1 MADIKATIEIDEERT
16 SIKQQTVIENDN
28 AEEHSLTFSY
38 VLRNHPSL
46 IFFSFYW
53 AISAFGW
60 GFDSQI
66 NGAMISVPAFRRDF
80 GYVENGQA
88 ILPAKWQTA
97 FNCITTVGGFF
108 GGFVCSYI
116 SDRFGRKIGLLFG
129 IAFTTGG
136 IFGEIFATTNVAFLM
151 SKIILGFGLAGFLTI
166 GPMATSEI
174 TPVVLRG
181 ISTAG
186 INLGIALGQ
195 LVSNGVIKGFGDR
208 TDHWAYRGPFAIQFA
223 FVVFL
228 LACFPFVPESPWYLV
243 RQGRIEEATKSFE
256 RLWGG
261 KIDASAKVAAI
272 QAVVAEEEKT
282 GEKIS
287 LLDCFR
293 GTNLIRTGISMGGF
307 ACQHFTGII
316 FVLGYS
322 TYFFQLAGLDTSR
335 SFDLG
340 VGVTACG
347 FTGNLLS
354 WFVLNSFGRRRIF
367 NYGMVTLTALLLFIG
382 IMDVVPTGAA
392 KWVQAACT
400 VIYAFVYFL
409 TIGAVAFVLL
419 GEVSSPSM
427 RAHTAA
433 LATATQSILG
443 LIMNFAIPYMV
454 NPDEGNLKGK
464 VGFIFGGLAAIATVG
479 SFWYVPELKGRT
491 FAEIDQMFQ
500 MRVPPRKMGEY
511 QF

>member
-1 MADIKATIEIDEERT
+1 MSDIKPTIEIDEERT
-16 SIKQQTVIENDN
+16 SIKHQTVLDLDN
-28 AEEHSLTFSY
+28 EAEHALTFSY
-38 VLRNHPSL
+38 IWKNHRSL
-46 IFFSFYW
+46 IFYSLYW
-53 AISAFGW
+53 GVSAFGW
-60 GFDSQI
+60 GFDAQI

-80 GYVENGQA
+80 GYVENGEA

-97 FNCITTVGGFF
+97 FNCISTVGGFIGAF
-108 GGFVCSYI
+108 ICSAI
-116 SDRFGRKIGLLFG
+116 SDRFGRKFGLLFG
-129 IAFTTGG
+129 IAFATGG
-136 IFGEIFATTNVAFLM
+136 IFGEMFATTNVGFLM
-151 SKIILGFGLAGFLTI
+151 AKIVLGFGLAGFLTI

-181 ISTAG
+181 LSTAG

-208 TDHWAYRGPFAIQFA
+208 TDRWAYRGPFAIQLA
-223 FVVFL
+223 FITFL
-228 LACFPFVPESPWYLV
+228 LVFFPFVPETPWYLV
-243 RQGRIEEATKSFE
+243 RKGRIEEATRSFE
-256 RLWGG
+256 KLWGG

-282 GEKIS
+282 GEKPT

-347 FTGNLLS
+347 FAGNLLS

-367 NYGMVTLTALLLFIG
+367 NYGMIVLTALLLLIG
-382 IMDVVPTGAA
+382 IMDVVPTAAA

-409 TIGAVAFVLL
+409 TIGAIAFVLL
-419 GEVSSPSM
+419 GEVSSPAL
-427 RAHTAA
+427 RASTAA

-443 LIMNFAIPYMV
+443 LIFSFAIPYMV

-464 VGFIFGGLAAIATVG
+464 VGFVFGGLAAVATIG

-500 MRVPPRKMGEY
+500 MRVPPRKMGKY
-511 QF
+511 VF